1 MVTRIP
7 ILTHRCAG
15 SSCQQRCIRA
25 ASAGEQSSGT
35 LGRRPCWDTCRIS
48 CGRENWL
55 ADVRC
60 CSTACIGGALP
71 NACCTL
77 QWQVP
82 AKLWEL
88 PCAMAVRCDAHP
100 GTEQCE
106 GVTVH
111 SIWRAVPTCIVVMPA
126 YRSFPPLASSHTAN
140 RVAQGVHLVRPSHAP
155 AAVHR
160 GRSVPAGGKAL
171 HGGHC

>member
-100 GTEQCE
+100 GTEQCRCAQYLARSTHLHC
-106 GVTVH
+106 GHACVQVLPSAGQLPHCKSSCTG
-111 SIWRAVPTCIVVMPA
+111 SAPCQAKPCTCCSPSGALCAGRGQGLAWRALLGI
-126 YRSFPPLASSHTAN
+126 
-140 RVAQGVHLVRPSHAP
+140 
-155 AAVHR
+155 
-160 GRSVPAGGKAL
+160 
-171 HGGHC
+171 